1 VIRYLAFRVA
11 LLAPV
16 LVLVSV
22 LVSLLIYL
30 IPGDPVRAMFARS
43 GATPETIANIRQQM
57 GLDQPW
63 PVQYVRFVEGMLTG
77 EIRSVRT
84 RTPVVED
91 FFRLLPSTLQLAV
104 ASVGL
109 AATIGIPLGA
119 LAAARE
125 RTALDHAVTALSA
138 VAISIPSFWLALLL
152 MYLFAQ
158 QLAWFPAT
166 GGGSPRHLVLPA
178 VVLAVEQIA
187 LITGT
192 VRAHMA
198 EVLREDYVRTARAK
212 GLTER
217 GVVWSHA
224 FRNAMIPTVT
234 ILGLNFG
241 YLLSSAVVVEAIFA
255 RPGIGRMIVDGIL
268 AKDFPVVQGAVLLVA
283 VLYLG
288 INTITDACYA
298 AIDPRLRTSTG
309 P

>member
-1 VIRYLAFRVA
+1 VIRYLALRLA

-22 LVSLLIYL
+22 VVSLLIYL

-43 GATPETIANIRQQM
+43 GATPEAIANIRRQM
-57 GLDQPW
+57 GLDEPW
-63 PVQYVRFVEGMLTG
+63 PVQYVRFVQGMLTG

-91 FFRLLPSTLQLAV
+91 FLRLLPSTLELAV
-104 ASVGL
+104 ASVAL
-109 AATIGIPLGA
+109 AAAVAIPLGA
-119 LAAARE
+119 LAAARP
-125 RTALDHAVTALSA
+125 RSALDYGVTGFSAL
-138 VAISIPSFWLALLL
+138 AISVPNFWLALLL
-152 MYLFAQ
+152 MFLFAQ

-178 VVLAVEQIA
+178 LVLAVEQIA
-187 LITGT
+187 LIAGT
-192 VRAHMA
+192 VRAHML

-212 GLTER
+212 GLAER
-217 GVVWSHA
+217 GVVWGHA
-224 FRNAMIPTVT
+224 FRNALIPTIT
-234 ILGLNFG
+234 ILGLNLG
-241 YLLSSAVVVEAIFA
+241 YLLSSAVVVESIFA

-288 INTITDACYA
+288 INMLTDALYA
-298 AIDPRLRTSTG
+298 AIDPRLRTAS
-309 P
+309 